1 MKKENNYILLAVL
14 LLIISSI
21 FAFYP
26 FDNSE
31 EDITENNDNNK
42 SSSIQLNVG
51 DKVNIDNLVKDLD
64 TVKNAKFEKGDVF
77 EIDDNN
83 NVVANKSG
91 KDELIVE
98 FDNGTVTSF
107 SIECETEENKSNN
120 NSTNTQNNSNTKNNT
135 TKNDTTTN
143 NNETKNNTSTDNNTQ
158 TSTSVVTSYT
168 ITLNNNG
175 ATSAGTKTIY
185 EKVIDGKSTKNYYLD
200 ATLRN
205 EMTTIKN
212 TINIPVKT
220 GYVFLGYYTDSNSG
234 TMVIDGNGYLNYN
247 GTFSS
252 NTTLFAEWK
261 IDTFIDAINQIRCSS
276 DSKNTYRIT
285 TCQSSK
291 DPNSLCNYIEMN
303 GTKKNGTVK
312 RNTLSKKN
320 CGFYKNPYTVKVVS
334 ASSNDKC
341 KELDD
346 INDGCLISGNT
357 IKNEAYMQHNT
368 NLLQNIMNKAS
379 EYGIKNNI
387 ISEVKIPAGEIYFTA
402 SEADNNTVINLKSNV
417 QLSGEGE
424 DKTIFKPYGY
434 ADEKRKIGNSFYL
447 KNGLSMFY
455 YYFENTYLENVKYNN
470 FTIDS
475 SNTRGSNFSTSAK
488 GFAIVLCKNCHWS
501 HITIKNTDATCF
513 GMDQLINSTIDSC
526 TAIGCGKNAGYDHN
540 KKTVD
545 PKKAAQT
552 AGSSGFGIGF
562 GKSND
567 EYVVISNSTAKNCA
581 KFGFFYEDQNR
592 FSSTRNTYN
601 ANKSKG
607 FIIKNCTAEGNLVNY
622 GGIRAFDVV
631 LYNSKSTKPKA
642 YDVYFTEQSRRI
654 YISNVKVDL
663 ESGYS
668 ESRKYKDVKKDDYF
682 YDAVKWAQ
690 SKGISIGHNESVV
703 LDTKNTN
710 VSGFVDNVYN
720 YSPNTEITR
729 AEAILLLWRSENHP
743 GEVITYKNN
752 NMSSTSGDKTNI
764 NTGFS
769 DVDKNASYAGA
780 VKWAKEQGIVSGT
793 STSTFSPNSKI
804 AKKYF
809 LLMIYR
815 LAGNKSTTNEI
826 ENASNWAVSKGII
839 ESASNLD
846 NNITR
851 KEAITMVYRY
861 YKSTNFKYDS
871 LNYVTS
877 IENKLKK

>member
-1 MKKENNYILLAVL
+1 MKKDKNYIILAILLI
-14 LLIISSI
+14 IISSI

-26 FDNSE
+26 FDKSENDITDNNNNINSE
-31 EDITENNDNNK
+31 
-42 SSSIQLNVG
+42 SSSIQLDIG
-51 DKVNIDNLVKDLD
+51 DKVNIDNIVKSNDN
-64 TVKNAKFEKGDVF
+64 VKSATFSNSDNF
-77 EIDDNN
+77 EIDENN
-83 NVVANKSG
+83 NVIAKKSG

-98 FDNGTVTSF
+98 FDDGTTKKYT
-107 SIECETEENKSNN
+107 IECETEEKKNN
-120 NSTNTQNNSNTKNNT
+120 NSNVNNGETNNSNTQNTTNNTSNNTNTQNN
-135 TKNDTTTN
+135 
-143 NNETKNNTSTDNNTQ
+143 
-158 TSTSVVTSYT
+158 TSTSTITNYS

-175 ATSAGTKTIY
+175 AKVAGTKTIY

-200 ATLRN
+200 VTLNN
-205 EMTTIKN
+205 EMNNIKN
-212 TINIPVKT
+212 TIDTPKKNNYI
-220 GYVFLGYYTDSNSG
+220 FNGYYTENNGLGSK
-234 TMVIDGNGYLNYN
+234 VIDENGYLVYN

-252 NTTLFAEWK
+252 STTLFAYWVA
-261 IDTFIDAINQIRCSS
+261 DTFIDKINQIRCSK
-276 DSKNTYRIT
+276 DGKNTYRIT
-285 TCQSSK
+285 TCQSSN
-291 DPNSLCNYIEMN
+291 DQNSLCNYEEIN
-303 GTKKNGTVK
+303 GSKKNGTVK
-312 RNTLSKKN
+312 RNTLTKNN
-320 CGFYKNPYTVKVVS
+320 CGYYVNPYTVKIVS

-341 KELDD
+341 KELND
-346 INDGCLISGNT
+346 INDGCLISGNIT
-357 IKNEAYMQHNT
+357 KNETYMQHNT

-387 ISEVKIPAGEIYFTA
+387 ISEVKIPAGEMYFTA

-424 DKTIFKPYGY
+424 GKTIFKPYVY

-455 YYFENTYLENVKYNN
+455 YFVDFENTYLENVKYNN

-475 SNTRGSNFSTSAK
+475 SNTRGSNFSVSAK

-501 HITIKNTDATCF
+501 HVTIKNTDATCF

-545 PKKAAQT
+545 PKEAAQT

-592 FSSTRNTYN
+592 FLRTRNIYN

-809 LLMIYR
+809 LLMLYR
-815 LAGNKSTTNEI
+815 LDGNKSTANEI
-826 ENASNWAVSKGII
+826 EKASNWAVSKGII
-839 ESASNLD
+839 DNANNID

-871 LNYVTS
+871 SSYITN